1 MLSEDNKRYIESMR
15 GYLASYG
22 IKESE
27 AESFLE
33 EAKVHLIEGE
43 KNGKTVE
50 DIFGKTPKKYAKE
63 LVSVLT
69 VSKKENIKHISN
81 LLIAIFG
88 FVIIANLINTS
99 LELSIIELLGYP
111 LSFILW
117 IIFSVLALRMTS

>member
-1 MLSEDNKRYIESMR
+1 MR

-50 DIFGKTPKKYAKE
+50 DIFGKSPEKYAKE

-69 VSKKENIKHISN
+69 VSKKGKYQAHIKFNNSYF
-81 LLIAIFG
+81 LICDH
-88 FVIIANLINTS
+88 S
-99 LELSIIELLGYP
+99 QSY
-111 LSFILW
+111 
-117 IIFSVLALRMTS
+117 